1 VATAKEQLRRT
12 LRQVRDSISPA
23 IAANAARAAA
33 SHLLAL
39 PPVSTARTV
48 ALYAAARGELDTAPL
63 GRELVA
69 RGVRLVYPRVQDA
82 RQPLA
87 FHEVALA
94 DGAPIDVRP
103 SAFGILEPLASAPT
117 VPLDAIDLFVVP
129 GLAFDR
135 TGTRLGW
142 GLGFYDCTLAR
153 QPSAFRIGYCY
164 ACQVVPEVP
173 REQRDVP
180 MHCLVTEAWVSRPG
194 DGRERSS

>member
-1 VATAKEQLRRT
+1 MATAKEELRRT

-23 IAANAARAAA
+23 SAADAARAAA
-33 SHLLAL
+33 GHLLAL
-39 PPVSTARTV
+39 PPVASARTV

-63 GRELVA
+63 CRELVA
-69 RGVRLVYPRVQDA
+69 RAVRLVYPRVQGA
-82 RQPLA
+82 REALA

-94 DGAPIDVRP
+94 DGAPIDVRL
-103 SAFGILEPLASAPT
+103 SAFGILEPLASAPA

-142 GLGFYDCTLAR
+142 GLGFYDRTLAR
-153 QPSAFRIGYCY
+153 HPDALRIGYCY
-164 ACQVVPEVP
+164 ACQIVPHVP
-173 REQRDVP
+173 REQADVP
-180 MHCLVTEAWVSRPG
+180 MHCLVTEASASHPG